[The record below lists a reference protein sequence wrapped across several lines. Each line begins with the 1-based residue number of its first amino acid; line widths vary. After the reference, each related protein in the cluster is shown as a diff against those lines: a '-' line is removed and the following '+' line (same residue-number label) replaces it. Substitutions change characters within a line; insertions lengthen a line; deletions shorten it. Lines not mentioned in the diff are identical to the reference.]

1 MANINT
7 NNIKKCFVK
16 KRRRKSKINNLYK
29 GKRLYETAK
38 YSQMPNNEVANKTM
52 EVNKDEQK

>member
-1 MANINT
+1 MW
-7 NNIKKCFVK
+7 KKEEEENEK
-16 KRRRKSKINNLYK
+16 LIIHK